1 MAFGRRLGAVFKRER
16 ISLGLSRSR
25 LSEIAGVGRT
35 GVILFERGE
44 RMPSI
49 HIVKALADGLGLL
62 LSELVKKAEG
72 DL

>member
-1 MAFGRRLGAVFKRER
+1 MAFGRRLGAVFERER
-16 ISLGLSRSR
+16 LAAGLSRTR

-49 HIVKALADGLGLL
+49 HIVKALADGLGIL
-62 LSELVKKAEG
+62 LSELIKMAEEKV
-72 DL
+72 